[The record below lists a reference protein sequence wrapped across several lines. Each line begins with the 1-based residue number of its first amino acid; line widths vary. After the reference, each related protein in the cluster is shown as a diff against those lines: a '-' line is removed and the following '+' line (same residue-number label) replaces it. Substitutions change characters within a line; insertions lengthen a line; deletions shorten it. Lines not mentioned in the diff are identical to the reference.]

1 MNPHPANALTGHD
14 APSSR
19 SACHIGPKKTVQ
31 DDCASPFSSESV
43 RYYVPMEKAERLA
56 FQAGPPVYTER
67 FCGHLVP
74 TLSPKAGEK
83 DGAPMS
89 EGTRS
94 SRKGGP
100 PARTRSTDLLSLMH
114 FLLDSACN
122 YPSESRMVRRRLL
135 GSWAITSKQC
145 WMR

>member
-56 FQAGPPVYTER
+56 FQAGPPVYAER
-67 FCGHLVP
+67 FFGRPVP
-74 TLSPKAGEK
+74 H
-83 DGAPMS
+83 
-89 EGTRS
+89 R
-94 SRKGGP
+94 
-100 PARTRSTDLLSLMH
+100 
-114 FLLDSACN
+114 
-122 YPSESRMVRRRLL
+122 
-135 GSWAITSKQC
+135 
-145 WMR
+145 